1 LKQYGTPSLLRAVRK
16 VVLCPREGFDFP
28 FLGLGWRFRD
38 KSGRLLTED
47 QWFPALLLSVS

>member
-1 LKQYGTPSLLRAVRK
+1 LEQYGTPSLLRAVRK